1 VTLPAI
7 IWGGRRWILASVFLF
22 LLGIG
27 LGWAASQADPELLVS
42 QLQPVIERLGGLG
55 SQVTQS
61 SSPAERTWIIYRNNA
76 QAVSVMMIA
85 ALVLPLLGA
94 LVPALGMFGNGALIG
109 VVLGLG
115 ARLTGRAV
123 DPGQLA
129 IGLVPHGLFELPAIW
144 LSAAWSM
151 RLGLRWVA
159 PSAGGNRWETW
170 KQCAREAVIVLT
182 LAMLLLGIAA
192 FIEGNLTLALVRASR
207 TDLQAILWRSF

>member
-1 VTLPAI
+1 MTLPGI
-7 IWGGRRWILASVFLF
+7 IWGGRRWIVASVALF
-22 LLGIG
+22 LLGLG
-27 LGWAASQADPELLVS
+27 LGWAASQLDPELLVE
-42 QLQPVIERLGGLG
+42 QLQPIFQRLGGLG
-55 SQVTQS
+55 SLVTDS
-61 SSPAERTWIIYRNNA
+61 ASPAERTWIIYRNNA

-115 ARLTGRAV
+115 ARVSARAV

-129 IGLVPHGLFELPAIW
+129 LAIVPHAIFELPAIW

-159 PSAGGNRWETW
+159 PSADGATQR
-170 KQCAREAVIVLT
+170 RPRR
-182 LAMLLLGIAA
+182 MDHAA
-192 FIEGNLTLALVRASR
+192 LSQMAGSSKMA
-207 TDLQAILWRSF
+207 